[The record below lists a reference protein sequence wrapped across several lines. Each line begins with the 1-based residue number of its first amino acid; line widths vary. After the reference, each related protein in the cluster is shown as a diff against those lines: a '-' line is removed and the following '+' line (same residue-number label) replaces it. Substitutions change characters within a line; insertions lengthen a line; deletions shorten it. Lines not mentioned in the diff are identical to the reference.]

1 VNISNEE
8 LKDTDIPAPDAELR
22 AIGRFAETF
31 EPAGYWRDAW
41 GAEYFAKSQEMLG
54 NCIED
59 YAQRGALPGNLA
71 ELRTCLALEWAI
83 LPYVSREPNAKQEQF
98 LRDLVARIRE
108 LVQKRTQFRAG
119 TTST

>member
-1 VNISNEE
+1 MNISNEE
-8 LKDTDIPAPDAELR
+8 LKETGIPAPDAELR

-31 EPAGYWRDAW
+31 EPAAYWRDAW
-41 GAEYFAKSQEMLG
+41 GAEYFTKSQELLG
-54 NCIED
+54 NCIEN
-59 YAQRGALPGNLA
+59 YAQRGALPQNLA

-108 LVQKRTQFRAG
+108 LVRDRSQFRAG
-119 TTST
+119 WIST